1 MLNNLNKKQKIELAI
16 TAVGVIFLIFMLIAS
31 AAQRIHKRKKIS
43 TNMNTKSAPFL
54 SQTISFGRSKL
65 KESAIKEGWGRDP
78 FFPGSSSIASDSNLA
93 GLALDGILWGSDNPY
108 AIINNDIVTVGDIV
122 DDAMVLEINEDN
134 VIVEQ
139 DDERYILRVSSF

>member
-1 MLNNLNKKQKIELAI
+1 MLGNLNKKQKIEFAI
-16 TAVGVIFLIFMLIAS
+16 TAAGIMFLIFMLIAN
-31 AAQRIHKRKKIS
+31 AAQRVHKRKKILAEI
-43 TNMNTKSAPFL
+43 NTKSAPFL
-54 SQTISFGRSKL
+54 SEAVSFGRSKL
-65 KESAIKEGWGRDP
+65 KESAIKEGWARDP
-78 FFPGSSSIASDSNLA
+78 FFPGSSSVAADSNLA

-122 DDAMVLEINEDN
+122 DDAMILEINEDN